1 MEHVAKRLIYA
12 QFRRL
17 EPYSVLRK
25 VFESS
30 RRCKIGTARK
40 MPPMNIREG
49 IIIPSWPGLGVRVK
63 EPIAN
68 STSTKIAKAGM
79 RLRAK
84 MWGADQITVLDR
96 GRDRESIHCVG
107 SCCACRKRALART
120 DNTIIVS
127 LMAWDK
133 ERESVMQGKRV

>member
-1 MEHVAKRLIYA
+1 
-12 QFRRL
+12 
-17 EPYSVLRK
+17 
-25 VFESS
+25 
-30 RRCKIGTARK
+30 

-84 MWGADQITVLDR
+84 MRGADQITVLDR
-96 GRDRESIHCVG
+96 GRDRESIHCIG
-107 SCCACRKRALART
+107 SFCSCRKRELART

-127 LMAWDK
+127 PMAARSEEHTSELQSLMRTSSAFFCLK
-133 ERESVMQGKRV
+133 KKK

>member
-1 MEHVAKRLIYA
+1 MELVAKRLIFA

-25 VFESS
+25 VFEIS
-30 RRCKIGTARK
+30 RRCKIRTARK

-84 MWGADQITVLDR
+84 MRGADQITVLDR
-96 GRDRESIHCVG
+96 GRDRESIHCIG
-107 SCCACRKRALART
+107 SFCSCRKRELRSEEQT
-120 DNTIIVS
+120 SELKS
-127 LMAWDK
+127 LMRTPYA
-133 ERESVMQGKRV
+133 V

>member
-1 MEHVAKRLIYA
+1 
-12 QFRRL
+12 
-17 EPYSVLRK
+17 
-25 VFESS
+25 
-30 RRCKIGTARK
+30 

-84 MWGADQITVLDR
+84 MRGADQITVLDR
-96 GRDRESIHCVG
+96 GRDRESIHCIG
-107 SCCACRKRALART
+107 SFCSCRKRELART

-127 LMAWDK
+127 PMAAAKMITIMRRYFHPDTRSEEHTSELQSLMRISYAVFCLK
-133 ERESVMQGKRV
+133 KKNITYNI

>member
-1 MEHVAKRLIYA
+1 MH
-12 QFRRL
+12 
-17 EPYSVLRK
+17 
-25 VFESS
+25 
-30 RRCKIGTARK
+30 T
-40 MPPMNIREG
+40 MNIREG

-84 MWGADQITVLDR
+84 MRGADQITVLDR
-96 GRDRESIHCVG
+96 GRDRESIHCIG
-107 SCCACRKRALART
+107 SFCSCRKRELART

-127 LMAWDK
+127 PMAAAKMITIMRRSFHPATYNDATGSK
-133 ERESVMQGKRV
+133 DADGNARKPGTGR

>member
-84 MWGADQITVLDR
+84 MRGADQITVLDR
-96 GRDRESIHCVG
+96 GRDRESRSDERRVGKECV
-107 SCCACRKRALART
+107 STCRSRWAP
-120 DNTIIVS
+120 DNSKKKTN
-127 LMAWDK
+127 K
-133 ERESVMQGKRV
+133 HTG

>member
-1 MEHVAKRLIYA
+1 
-12 QFRRL
+12 
-17 EPYSVLRK
+17 
-25 VFESS
+25 
-30 RRCKIGTARK
+30 

-84 MWGADQITVLDR
+84 MRGADQITVLDR
-96 GRDRESIHCVG
+96 GRDRESIHCIG
-107 SCCACRKRALART
+107 SFCSCRKRELART
-120 DNTIIVS
+120 DNTIIVRALLQRLAAVRGRLS
-127 LMAWDK
+127 LCADQAAAAKRSEERRVGK
-133 ERESVMQGKRV
+133 EGVRPCRSRWWTDH